1 MILEQIW
8 TQLVEELNKQSNKDM
23 IFQVILQP
31 FGMYIFQLSLPYLI
45 AIIILL
51 VINALIIGVTLFK
64 VSEI

>member
-23 IFQVILQP
+23 IFEVILQP

-45 AIIILL
+45 GIIVLL
-51 VINALIIGVTLFK
+51 VMNALIIGITLFK

>member
-8 TQLVEELNKQSNKDM
+8 SQLVDELNKQSNKDM
-23 IFQVILQP
+23 IFEIILQP

-45 AIIILL
+45 GIITLL
-51 VINALIIGVTLFK
+51 VINALIIGITLFK

>member
-8 TQLVEELNKQSNKDM
+8 SQLVDELNKQSNKDM
-23 IFQVILQP
+23 IFEIILQP

-45 AIIILL
+45 GIITLL

>member
-8 TQLVEELNKQSNKDM
+8 SQLVDELNKQSNKDM
-23 IFQVILQP
+23 IFEIILQP

-45 AIIILL
+45 GIITLL
-51 VINALIIGVTLFK
+51 IINALIIGITLFK

>member
-8 TQLVEELNKQSNKDM
+8 SQLIDELNKQSNKDM
-23 IFQVILQP
+23 IFEIILQP

-45 AIIILL
+45 GIIILL
-51 VINALIIGVTLFK
+51 VINALIIGITLFK

>member
-8 TQLVEELNKQSNKDM
+8 SQLVDELNKQSNKDM
-23 IFQVILQP
+23 IFEIILQP
-31 FGMYIFQLSLPYLI
+31 FGMYIFQHSLPYLI
-45 AIIILL
+45 GIITLL

>member
-1 MILEQIW
+1 MILEQMW
-8 TQLVEELNKQSNKDM
+8 SQLVDELNKQSNKDM
-23 IFQVILQP
+23 IFEIILQP

-45 AIIILL
+45 GIITLL

>member
-23 IFQVILQP
+23 IFEVILQP

-45 AIIILL
+45 GIIILL
-51 VINALIIGVTLFK
+51 VMNAFIIGITLFK

>member
-8 TQLVEELNKQSNKDM
+8 SQLVDELNKQSNKDM
-23 IFQVILQP
+23 IFEIILQP

-45 AIIILL
+45 AIITLL

>member
-8 TQLVEELNKQSNKDM
+8 TQLVEELNKQRNKDM
-23 IFQVILQP
+23 IFEVILQP

-45 AIIILL
+45 GIIVLL
-51 VINALIIGVTLFK
+51 VINAFIIGITLFK

>member
-23 IFQVILQP
+23 IFEVILQP

-45 AIIILL
+45 GIIVLL
-51 VINALIIGVTLFK
+51 VINALIIGITLFK

>member
-8 TQLVEELNKQSNKDM
+8 TQLVEELNKQNNKDM
-23 IFQVILQP
+23 IFEVILQP

-45 AIIILL
+45 GIIILL
-51 VINALIIGVTLFK
+51 VMNAFIIGITLFK